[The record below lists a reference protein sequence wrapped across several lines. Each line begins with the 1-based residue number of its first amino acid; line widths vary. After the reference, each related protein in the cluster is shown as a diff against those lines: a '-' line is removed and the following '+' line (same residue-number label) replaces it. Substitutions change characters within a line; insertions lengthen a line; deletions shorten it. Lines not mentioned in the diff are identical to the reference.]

1 MHFYKILKFSKAFL
15 LKSGLALLSFSW
27 LAMPTVESQVL
38 NHRSTLNLDFL
49 QYGNEVPETL
59 LSEKTAVLVDDQ
71 LPLSSGKTT
80 WRKFSEE
87 AHKTFHRLGI
97 DAVAYYDL
105 NLVLAGAPVSRSFA
119 QEIKNRGI
127 THAIILQRALNSSQD
142 TLYTLTLGKIS
153 DQDLFFEAGQ
163 PAFQLQNTQMAN
175 LMQSMV
181 RAVSTSG
188 IERTNFLILER
199 PEFFQKTN
207 IFPARRFEN
216 FNPDL
221 KLDRLAVPLFEER
234 AVPARVP
241 SGMNRGDVNALVE
254 EENKKITA
262 ANERLKQVM
271 SQYPFASGPVSQ
283 NQSETELRREGYLF
297 MLQHVYGKPA
307 TVGDILQY
315 NFESPEHAHTST
327 TIASGDTISQKLSP
341 NEVVYKF
348 YVKHLPTGEVFL
360 GSQWDVDTTWEAALE
375 NFINNLKHALKV
387 Q

>member
-1 MHFYKILKFSKAFL
+1 MRFYKILRFTKAFL
-15 LKSGLALLSFSW
+15 LKSGVFLLAFNW
-27 LAMPTVESQVL
+27 LTMLAVECQIVS
-38 NHRSTLNLDFL
+38 HRSTLNLDFL
-49 QYGNEVPETL
+49 QYGNEVPEAL

-71 LPLSSGKTT
+71 LSMSSGNPT
-80 WRKFSEE
+80 WRNFAEE

-105 NLVLAGAPVSRSFA
+105 NMVMAGAPVTHSLA

-127 THAIILQRALNSSQD
+127 RYAIVLQRALNSSQD
-142 TLYTLTLGKIS
+142 TSYTLTLAKIS
-153 DQDLFFEAGQ
+153 EQDLFFEAGQ
-163 PAFQLQNTQMAN
+163 PAFQLQNSQLAN

-234 AVPARVP
+234 AAPARVP
-241 SGMNRGDVNALVE
+241 SGMNQGNVNALVE
-254 EENKKITA
+254 EENRKIA
-262 ANERLKQVM
+262 IANERLKQVM
-271 SQYPFASGPVSQ
+271 AQYPFASGPVSQ
-283 NQSETELRREGYLF
+283 NQTEAELRREGYLF

-307 TVGDILQY
+307 TVSDILQY
-315 NFESPEHAHTST
+315 NFESPERVLTSIT
-327 TIASGDTISQKLSP
+327 MVVGDTISQKLSP
-341 NEVVYKF
+341 NEIAYKF
-348 YVKHLPTGEVFL
+348 YVKHLPTGEVYL
-360 GSQWDVDTTWEAALE
+360 GSHWDADTTWETALE